1 MIKNKIQAF
10 PDIVL
15 VSTFPTPVSGPRSD
29 SGTLFEAKFWLIF
42 VFFCTAGTLSASLSF
57 SAGTGSGTRNN
68 LYWFV
73 LFWLQVQF
81 LNSKGILIPLQFLS
95 LFKLFFS
102 LLLNKQSLGPH
113 FFFFF

>member
-10 PDIVL
+10 PDVVL
-15 VSTFPTPVSGPRSD
+15 VATFPTPVSGPRSD

-81 LNSKGILIPLQFLS
+81 LK
-95 LFKLFFS
+95 
-102 LLLNKQSLGPH
+102 
-113 FFFFF
+113 

>member
-10 PDIVL
+10 PDVVL

-42 VFFCTAGTLSASLSF
+42 VFFCTAGTLC
-57 SAGTGSGTRNN
+57 
-68 LYWFV
+68 
-73 LFWLQVQF
+73 LFLQVQVLVPGIICTGSSF
-81 LNSKGILIPLQFLS
+81 SGCRYNSLNSKGILIPLQFLS

-113 FFFFF
+113 